1 MTLKKFRKALD
12 AAALDILVLPG
23 VLMILTFGYIPMVG
37 IFLAFKKYRPALG
50 IWGSEWC
57 GFENFRAVFT
67 SPDIWVIT
75 RNTILYNLAFIFL
88 GMVIALAFALLMN
101 ELTSRKSI
109 KFYQTVAMMP
119 HFLSYVIVAYI
130 LYTFLANSYGIL
142 NTSVLPKL
150 GIKPI
155 SWYSE
160 PKYWPYIIF
169 LVREWKSVGYG
180 SVLYFACISGINP
193 EYYEAAVIDGA
204 NRWQRLIH
212 ITLPNI
218 KTTVI
223 LMLIL
228 RMGSIMSNGFEQIY
242 TLQNTQNLAVS
253 EVFETYT
260 YRVGLL
266 GGRFSFATTVGLFA
280 SVISMIFLLTTNFI
294 SKKMGEETIF

>member
-75 RNTILYNLAFIFL
+75 RNTILYNLAFIF
-88 GMVIALAFALLMN
+88 LLMN

-204 NRWQRLIH
+204 NRWKQTIH
-212 ITLPNI
+212 VTLPG
-218 KTTVI
+218 I
-223 LMLIL
+223 LPTIILLLIL
-228 RMGSIMSNGFEQIY
+228 RIGSMMNVGHEKIILLYNDY
-242 TLQNTQNLAVS
+242 TM
-253 EVFETYT
+253 ETADVISSYV
-260 YRVGLL
+260 YRRGMIK
-266 GGRFSFATTVGLFA
+266 GDYSFSAAVGLFN
-280 SVISMIFLLTTNFI
+280 SVINFAMVVIANRISNKTIGSGIF
-294 SKKMGEETIF
+294 